1 MAIINTNTSYD
12 PNEIYTGMVISAG
25 GSGWPAN
32 FGTYAT
38 VGTNGAGGTIG
49 VDGNISSLINVH
61 NYAIEGRM
69 FKSFYTVSA
78 LERLQFGGDE
88 DKWKDHVKG
97 VLTQKLAEVLMNEK
111 YIEFTRLEEDP
122 VTGGT
127 RYAARMFAV
136 PDGQVRILR
145 VHNKA

>member
-1 MAIINTNTSYD
+1 MAIINTNAPYD
-12 PNEIYTGMVISAG
+12 PDGIYTGVSISAG
-25 GSGWPAN
+25 GSGRPAN
-32 FGTYAT
+32 FGI

-49 VDGNISSLINVH
+49 TNGNISSPINVN

-78 LERLQFGGDE
+78 LERLQFAGDE

-97 VLTQKLAEVLMNEK
+97 VLTQKLAESLMNEK

-122 VTGGT
+122 VTGAT
-127 RYAARMFAV
+127 RFTARMFAV

>member
-1 MAIINTNTSYD
+1 
-12 PNEIYTGMVISAG
+12 
-25 GSGWPAN
+25 
-32 FGTYAT
+32 
-38 VGTNGAGGTIG
+38 
-49 VDGNISSLINVH
+49 
-61 NYAIEGRM
+61 M